1 MKNLTSFRRPRVAVA
16 ISVAMLAGSLAAS
29 SGTEAFAATP
39 NTLDLKV
46 LLIGDGPADAT
57 TAAWAS
63 ALNTEGVPYTEV
75 DAAGASST
83 AGTSTA
89 TGSWTLTLPALSS
102 GTTGFYNGVVI
113 ADSPDN
119 FASGQLSALDT
130 YESTFAVNQVDG
142 YMFPSPS
149 LGATDV
155 SGGAL
160 DGTTGTLTA

>member
-1 MKNLTSFRRPRVAVA
+1 MKTLTSFRRPRVAVA
-16 ISVAMLAGSLAAS
+16 ISIAMLAGSLAAS

-46 LLIGDGPADAT
+46 LLIGDGPSDAT

-130 YESTFAVNQVDG
+130 YE
-142 YMFPSPS
+142 P
-149 LGATDV
+149 V
-155 SGGAL
+155 SGR
-160 DGTTGTLTA
+160 D